1 MSSFFLLLFLSPLGK
16 FGPPH
21 GDVPFASSK
30 RSELVVEAP
39 TSKTSNSSTAEKK
52 PRMEESDFEE
62 EEETKHREI
71 EFSQGLPVRGSER
84 NRDVMQPRNTRV
96 EDLKR
101 PGSEVGT
108 WKAKK
113 AWKERK
119 KHKKTFL
126 DYNQKGCAMHA
137 PICQEVGR
145 KEQPYPCIFCRHW
158 TLPQ

>member
-1 MSSFFLLLFLSPLGK
+1 MSRFSFQFLPPPGK

-39 TSKTSNSSTAEKK
+39 TSKTSNASAAEKK
-52 PRMEESDFEE
+52 PRMEESEFEE

-84 NRDVMQPRNTRV
+84 NRDVIQPRNTRV

-101 PGSEVGT
+101 PGSEVRT
-108 WKAKK
+108 WKLF
-113 AWKERK
+113 
-119 KHKKTFL
+119 HNLFSCFL
-126 DYNQKGCAMHA
+126 
-137 PICQEVGR
+137 
-145 KEQPYPCIFCRHW
+145 
-158 TLPQ
+158 LLL

>member
-1 MSSFFLLLFLSPLGK
+1 MTLYQWGAVLWKVKESFEQESFLFLPPPGK

-39 TSKTSNSSTAEKK
+39 TSKTSIASSAEKK
-52 PRMEESDFEE
+52 PRMEESEFEE

-84 NRDVMQPRNTRV
+84 NRDVIQPRNTRV

-101 PGSEVGT
+101 PGSEVRT
-108 WKAKK
+108 WKLF
-113 AWKERK
+113 
-119 KHKKTFL
+119 HNIFL
-126 DYNQKGCAMHA
+126 CA
-137 PICQEVGR
+137 
-145 KEQPYPCIFCRHW
+145 
-158 TLPQ
+158 LLLL

>member
-1 MSSFFLLLFLSPLGK
+1 MQFFSLQFLPPPGK

-39 TSKTSNSSTAEKK
+39 TSKTSNASSAEKK
-52 PRMEESDFEE
+52 PRMEESEFEE

-84 NRDVMQPRNTRV
+84 NRDVIQPRNTRV

-101 PGSEVGT
+101 QGSEVRT
-108 WKAKK
+108 WKLF
-113 AWKERK
+113 
-119 KHKKTFL
+119 H
-126 DYNQKGCAMHA
+126 N
-137 PICQEVGR
+137 
-145 KEQPYPCIFCRHW
+145 IF
-158 TLPQ
+158 

>member
-1 MSSFFLLLFLSPLGK
+1 MSRFSFQFLPPLGK

-52 PRMEESDFEE
+52 PRMEESEFEE

-84 NRDVMQPRNTRV
+84 NRDVIQPRNTRV

-101 PGSEVGT
+101 PGSEVRT
-108 WKAKK
+108 WKLF
-113 AWKERK
+113 
-119 KHKKTFL
+119 HNIFL
-126 DYNQKGCAMHA
+126 CA
-137 PICQEVGR
+137 
-145 KEQPYPCIFCRHW
+145 
-158 TLPQ
+158 LLLL

>member
-1 MSSFFLLLFLSPLGK
+1 MTLYQWGAVLWKVKESFEQVFFLLFLPPPGK

-52 PRMEESDFEE
+52 PRMEESEFE

-84 NRDVMQPRNTRV
+84 NRDVIQPRNTRV

-101 PGSEVGT
+101 PGSEVRT
-108 WKAKK
+108 WKLF
-113 AWKERK
+113 
-119 KHKKTFL
+119 HNIFL
-126 DYNQKGCAMHA
+126 CA
-137 PICQEVGR
+137 
-145 KEQPYPCIFCRHW
+145 
-158 TLPQ
+158 LLLL

>member
-1 MSSFFLLLFLSPLGK
+1 MSRFSFQFPPIPGK

-39 TSKTSNSSTAEKK
+39 TSKTSNASTAEKK
-52 PRMEESDFEE
+52 PRMEESEFEE

-84 NRDVMQPRNTRV
+84 NRDVIQPRNTRV

-101 PGSEVGT
+101 PGSKVRT
-108 WKAKK
+108 WKLF
-113 AWKERK
+113 
-119 KHKKTFL
+119 HKIFL
-126 DYNQKGCAMHA
+126 CKNLLLQTDD
-137 PICQEVGR
+137 
-145 KEQPYPCIFCRHW
+145 
-158 TLPQ
+158 TLPISFIDFDYKPSAPLSGRVAKVM